1 MNSRHRGT
9 ELKSM
14 VLPGLEGL
22 DVLLLGLG
30 GAAGAAAA
38 ARRAAVPQRPF
49 LRKHHIQCVT
59 IFFLDM

>member
-1 MNSRHRGT
+1 M
-9 ELKSM
+9 
-14 VLPGLEGL
+14 LPGLEGL